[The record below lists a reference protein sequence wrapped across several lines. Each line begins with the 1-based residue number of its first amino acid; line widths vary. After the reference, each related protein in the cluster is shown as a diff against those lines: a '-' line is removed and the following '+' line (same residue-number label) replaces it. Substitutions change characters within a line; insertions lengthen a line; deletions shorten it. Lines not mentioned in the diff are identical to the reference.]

1 MYDVYFTTGIGK
13 ISTGVDIWVNNWLSE
28 VSKDLNT
35 QPVLLIYRTK
45 PTDFNFD
52 IPIEH
57 YWYNDETG
65 NHRDIFEE
73 KFRECRRVNIL
84 HAHYT
89 PLELIE
95 ENKDKIHSYII
106 HNCLD
111 KVVVETGISDLPFG
125 WTPYYSQ
132 KWESEIL
139 SAIVFLFLLERDF
152 SRYSI
157 LARSFSSSAL
167 FFSILAFSVS

>member
-57 YWYNDETG
+57 YWYNDENG

-132 KWESEIL
+132 KWETEIL
-139 SAIVFLFLLERDF
+139 SYAKNKVWIGLYELKGEKFEGDYIKFMQWKK
-152 SRYSI
+152 
-157 LARSFSSSAL
+157 
-167 FFSILAFSVS
+167 